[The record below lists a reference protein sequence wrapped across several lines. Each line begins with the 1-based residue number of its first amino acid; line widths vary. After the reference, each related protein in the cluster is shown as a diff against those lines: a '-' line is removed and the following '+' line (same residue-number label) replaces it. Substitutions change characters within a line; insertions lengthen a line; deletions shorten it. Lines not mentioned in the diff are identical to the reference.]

1 MIMNQQLD
9 GEKEYKTLKCN
20 ALLGYLFELIDRTVS
35 ILVEMLF

>member
-9 GEKEYKTLKCN
+9 GEKEYKILNVMPCW
-20 ALLGYLFELIDRTVS
+20 AVRTVS